1 MVRSSGAVEI
11 EGFVKVKSGQMKKAT
26 RREALGIAKK
36 VGRELSFE
44 DDASELQRFGAF
56 LRRVRRR
63 FDHDTLPAFAVVVA
77 YRAFISSY

>member
-1 MVRSSGAVEI
+1 MVRLSGAVEV
-11 EGFVKVKSGQMKKAT
+11 EGSVKVKRDQVKKAT
-26 RREALGIAKK
+26 RGEARAIAKK

-44 DDASELQRFGAF
+44 DDASELRKFGAF